1 LPWYRRRLPR
11 PFSEVPPDLEL
22 SAAQYSTIES
32 AGQIKL
38 GSSERQQLSALLRRY
53 QLDLLSWTAAP
64 RPREAREILEPLQ
77 TGAAELRERLQR
89 LLQGAKPAK
98 EAKKAAL
105 HQLLLNAPA
114 PEPTTPRWYGW
125 DYPRNDWQTWLED
138 TLSRVTLLDSWLQRT
153 TEKLRENGTGGR
165 DSDEFLRGLI
175 RSLREFF
182 LGNHGRDEQRFGRDR
197 RGPFIYFV
205 EAALRCVPDHHETKA
220 LAKIIARALNPKPP
234 AGQNPRRRS

>member
-1 LPWYRRRLPR
+1 MH
-11 PFSEVPPDLEL
+11 
-22 SAAQYSTIES
+22 
-32 AGQIKL
+32 
-38 GSSERQQLSALLRRY
+38 
-53 QLDLLSWTAAP
+53 
-64 RPREAREILEPLQ
+64 
-77 TGAAELRERLQR
+77 R
-89 LLQGAKPAK
+89 LLQGAQPAK
-98 EAKKAAL
+98 EAKEAAL

-182 LGNHGRDEQRFGRDR
+182 LGNHGRDEHLFGRDR

-205 EAALRCVPDHHETKA
+205 EAALRCVPDHPETKA

-234 AGQNPRRRS
+234 ARQNPRRKS